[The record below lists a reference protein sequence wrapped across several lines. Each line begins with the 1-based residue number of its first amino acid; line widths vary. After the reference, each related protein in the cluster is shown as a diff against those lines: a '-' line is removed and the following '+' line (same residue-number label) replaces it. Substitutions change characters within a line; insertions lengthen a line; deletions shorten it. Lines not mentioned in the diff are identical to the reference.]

1 MYSNSS
7 EKTKNNPYKDLFT
20 NLNFLK
26 LWISQLFSQL
36 SANLLNFA
44 LIIRVFDL
52 AAGTKYASISV
63 SLLVL
68 AFGVPSII
76 FALLAG
82 AYVDHLDRKKVLVI
96 TNVFRALLVL
106 MLLFFDNNLLVI
118 YLLVFMISVF
128 SQFFIPAEAAAMP
141 RLVKKRDLTVANS
154 FFLFTLYGSFA
165 VGYALAGPVISSFGQ
180 NAVYWLASGAFMIS
194 ALLCLTLPRINA
206 ELKGINI
213 SQINKQ
219 VMSMIGQTTKKILST
234 PKLSFPILNLSII
247 QMMIGVIAVI
257 APALSIALFNQ
268 SLAVASTKIIIPISI
283 GMLFGAFISG
293 YILRKSKRVITIDLG
308 IGVAVLILVSSYFL
322 PRLKSIALYI
332 PIIILGVFILGIA
345 VSMISVTAQ
354 TLLQVNSSDEERGK
368 IFGMLNMMMNIAATI
383 PVLIAGI
390 VADIVSPLA
399 AISIAGMVIGIFG
412 IYQFLTIRR
421 HEAIYKK

>member
-1 MYSNSS
+1 MY
-7 EKTKNNPYKDLFT
+7 KRLLT
-20 NLNFLK
+20 NRNFLK
-26 LWISQLFSQL
+26 IWLAQLFSQL
-36 SANLLNFA
+36 AANLLNFA
-44 LIIRVFDL
+44 LIIRVFEL
-52 AAGTKYASISV
+52 SANTKYANIAV
-63 SLLVL
+63 SLLIL

-76 FALLAG
+76 FAVLAG
-82 AYVDHLDRKKVLVI
+82 AYVDHMDRKKVLVI
-96 TNVFRALLVL
+96 TNIARAVLVL
-106 MLLFFDNNLLVI
+106 CFLLFETNLMFVYLMVFVI
-118 YLLVFMISVF
+118 STF
-128 SQFFIPAEAAAMP
+128 SQFFTPAEAAAMP
-141 RLVKKRDLTVANS
+141 RLVKKRDLTIANS

-180 NAVYWLASGAFMIS
+180 NAVYWLTSGAFMVS

-213 SQINKQ
+213 AQINSQ

-257 APALSIALFNQ
+257 APALSISLFNQ

-293 YILRKSKRVITIDLG
+293 YILRKSKKIITIDLG

-322 PRLKSIALYI
+322 PRLESLALYI
-332 PIIILGVFILGIA
+332 PVIVIGVFILGIA

-383 PVLIAGI
+383 PVLIAGV

-399 AISIAGMVIGIFG
+399 AISIAGMAIGIFG
-412 IYQFLTIRR
+412 IYQFLTIRK
-421 HEAIYKK
+421 HEAIYNK

>member
-1 MYSNSS
+1 MYKS
-7 EKTKNNPYKDLFT
+7 LLT
-20 NLNFLK
+20 NRNFLK
-26 LWISQLFSQL
+26 IWLAQLFSQL
-36 SANLLNFA
+36 AANLLNFA
-44 LIIRVFDL
+44 LIIRVFEL
-52 AAGTKYASISV
+52 SANTKYANIAV
-63 SLLVL
+63 SLLIL

-76 FALLAG
+76 FAVLAG
-82 AYVDHLDRKKVLVI
+82 AYVDHMDRKKVLVI
-96 TNVFRALLVL
+96 TNIARAVLVL
-106 MLLFFDNNLLVI
+106 CFLLFETNLMFVYLMVFVI
-118 YLLVFMISVF
+118 SIF
-128 SQFFIPAEAAAMP
+128 SQFFTPAEAAAMP
-141 RLVKKRDLTVANS
+141 RLVKKRDLTIANS

-180 NAVYWLASGAFMIS
+180 NAVYWLTSGAFMVS

-213 SQINKQ
+213 AQINSQ

-257 APALSIALFNQ
+257 APALSISLFNQ

-293 YILRKSKRVITIDLG
+293 YILRKSKKIITIDLG

-322 PRLKSIALYI
+322 PRLESLALYI
-332 PIIILGVFILGIA
+332 PVIVTGVFILGMA

-383 PVLIAGI
+383 PVLIAGV

-399 AISIAGMVIGIFG
+399 AISIAGMAIGIFG
-412 IYQFLTIRR
+412 IYQFLTIRK
-421 HEAIYKK
+421 HEAIYNK

>member
-1 MYSNSS
+1 MY
-7 EKTKNNPYKDLFT
+7 KRLLT
-20 NLNFLK
+20 NRNFLK
-26 LWISQLFSQL
+26 IWLAQLFSQL
-36 SANLLNFA
+36 AANLLNFA
-44 LIIRVFDL
+44 LIIKVFEL
-52 AAGTKYASISV
+52 SANTKYANIAV
-63 SLLVL
+63 SLLIL
-68 AFGVPSII
+68 SFGVPSII
-76 FALLAG
+76 FAVLAG
-82 AYVDHLDRKKVLVI
+82 AYVDHMDRKKVLVI
-96 TNVFRALLVL
+96 TNIARAVLVL
-106 MLLFFDNNLLVI
+106 CFLLFETNLMFVYLMVFVI
-118 YLLVFMISVF
+118 STF
-128 SQFFIPAEAAAMP
+128 SQFFTPAEAAAMP
-141 RLVKKRDLTVANS
+141 RLVKKRDLTIANS

-180 NAVYWLASGAFMIS
+180 NAVYWLTSGAFMVS

-213 SQINKQ
+213 AQINSQ

-257 APALSIALFNQ
+257 APALSISLFNQ

-293 YILRKSKRVITIDLG
+293 YILRKSKKIITIDLG
-308 IGVAVLILVSSYFL
+308 IGMAVLILVSSYFL
-322 PRLKSIALYI
+322 PRLESLALYI
-332 PIIILGVFILGIA
+332 PVIVIGVFILGIA

-383 PVLIAGI
+383 PVLIAGV

-399 AISIAGMVIGIFG
+399 AISIAGMAIGIFG
-412 IYQFLTIRR
+412 IYQFLTIRK
-421 HEAIYKK
+421 HEAIYNK

>member
-1 MYSNSS
+1 MY
-7 EKTKNNPYKDLFT
+7 KRLLT
-20 NLNFLK
+20 NRNFLK
-26 LWISQLFSQL
+26 IWLAQLFSQL
-36 SANLLNFA
+36 AANLLNFA
-44 LIIRVFDL
+44 LIIKVFEL
-52 AAGTKYASISV
+52 SANTKYANIAV
-63 SLLVL
+63 SLLIL
-68 AFGVPSII
+68 SFGVPSII
-76 FALLAG
+76 FAVLAG
-82 AYVDHLDRKKVLVI
+82 AYVDHMDRKKVLVI
-96 TNVFRALLVL
+96 TNIARAVLVL
-106 MLLFFDNNLLVI
+106 CFLLFETNLMFVYLMVFVI
-118 YLLVFMISVF
+118 STF
-128 SQFFIPAEAAAMP
+128 SQFFTPAEAAAMP
-141 RLVKKRDLTVANS
+141 RLVKKRDLTIANS

-180 NAVYWLASGAFMIS
+180 NAVYWLTSGAFMVS

-213 SQINKQ
+213 AQINSQ

-257 APALSIALFNQ
+257 APALSISLFNQ

-293 YILRKSKRVITIDLG
+293 YILRKSKKIITIDLG

-322 PRLKSIALYI
+322 PRLESLALYI
-332 PIIILGVFILGIA
+332 PVIVIGVFILGIA

-383 PVLIAGI
+383 PVLIAGV

-399 AISIAGMVIGIFG
+399 AISIAGMAIGIFG
-412 IYQFLTIRR
+412 IYQFLTIRK
-421 HEAIYKK
+421 HEAIYNK

>member
-1 MYSNSS
+1 MYKS
-7 EKTKNNPYKDLFT
+7 LLT
-20 NLNFLK
+20 NRNFLK
-26 LWISQLFSQL
+26 IWLAQLFSQL
-36 SANLLNFA
+36 AANLLNFA
-44 LIIRVFDL
+44 LIIRVFEL
-52 AAGTKYASISV
+52 SANTKYANIAV
-63 SLLVL
+63 SLLIL

-76 FALLAG
+76 FAVLAG
-82 AYVDHLDRKKVLVI
+82 AYVDHMDRKKVLVI
-96 TNVFRALLVL
+96 TNIARAVLVL
-106 MLLFFDNNLLVI
+106 CFLLFETNLMFVYLMVFVI
-118 YLLVFMISVF
+118 STF
-128 SQFFIPAEAAAMP
+128 SQFFTPAEAAAMP
-141 RLVKKRDLTVANS
+141 RLVKKRDLTIANS

-180 NAVYWLASGAFMIS
+180 NAVYWLTSGAFMVS

-213 SQINKQ
+213 AQINSQ

-257 APALSIALFNQ
+257 APALSISLFNQ

-293 YILRKSKRVITIDLG
+293 YILRKSKKIITIDLG

-322 PRLKSIALYI
+322 PRLESLALYI
-332 PIIILGVFILGIA
+332 PVIVIGVFILGIA

-383 PVLIAGI
+383 PVLIAGV

-399 AISIAGMVIGIFG
+399 AISIAGMAIGIFG
-412 IYQFLTIRR
+412 IYQFLTIRK
-421 HEAIYKK
+421 HEAIYNK

>member
-1 MYSNSS
+1 
-7 EKTKNNPYKDLFT
+7 
-20 NLNFLK
+20 
-26 LWISQLFSQL
+26 
-36 SANLLNFA
+36 
-44 LIIRVFDL
+44 
-52 AAGTKYASISV
+52 
-63 SLLVL
+63 
-68 AFGVPSII
+68 
-76 FALLAG
+76 
-82 AYVDHLDRKKVLVI
+82 
-96 TNVFRALLVL
+96 
-106 MLLFFDNNLLVI
+106 
-118 YLLVFMISVF
+118 
-128 SQFFIPAEAAAMP
+128 
-141 RLVKKRDLTVANS
+141 
-154 FFLFTLYGSFA
+154 
-165 VGYALAGPVISSFGQ
+165 
-180 NAVYWLASGAFMIS
+180 
-194 ALLCLTLPRINA
+194 
-206 ELKGINI
+206 
-213 SQINKQ
+213 
-219 VMSMIGQTTKKILST
+219 
-234 PKLSFPILNLSII
+234 
-247 QMMIGVIAVI
+247 MMIGVIAVI

-293 YILRKSKRVITIDLG
+293 YILRKSKRVVTIDLG

-322 PRLKSIALYI
+322 PRLKSISLYI
-332 PIIILGVFILGIA
+332 PIIIIGVFILGIA

>member
-1 MYSNSS
+1 MDNTQT
-7 EKTKNNPYKDLFT
+7 TKNNPYKDLFT

-82 AYVDHLDRKKVLVI
+82 AYVDHLDRKKVLVV

-106 MLLFFDNNLLVI
+106 MLLFFDNNLVVI

-128 SQFFIPAEAAAMP
+128 SQLFIPAEAAAMP
-141 RLVKKRDLTVANS
+141 RLVKKRDLTIANS

-165 VGYALAGPVISSFGQ
+165 VGYAMAGPVISSFGQ

-194 ALLCLTLPRINA
+194 GLLCLTLPKLNA
-206 ELKGINI
+206 KLKGINI
-213 SQINKQ
+213 TQINRQ
-219 VMSMIGQTTKKILST
+219 VMSTIGQTTKKILSS

-257 APALSIALFNQ
+257 APALSIALFDQ

-293 YILRKSKRVITIDLG
+293 HILRKSKRVITIDLG
-308 IGVAVLILVSSYFL
+308 IGVAVLILVGSYFL

-332 PIIILGVFILGIA
+332 PIIVIGVFILGIA

-399 AISIAGMVIGIFG
+399 AISISGMVIGIFG
-412 IYQFLTIRR
+412 IYQFLTLRK